1 VPPSGCPDEW
11 LTPAPKCVA
20 EVRLDVLLPIY
31 QDGTPDAR
39 CSNCSLPDPSQVN
52 PVRPAPH
59 AVWYSGYPR
68 SRVPPHAPKLNLD
81 ALLQPGPSAASQ
93 RCYWL

>member
-1 VPPSGCPDEW
+1 MPPSGCPDEW

-39 CSNCSLPDPSQVN
+39 CSNCSGRAVFQLLFARPEPSEPGQTG
-52 PVRPAPH
+52 APCGL
-59 AVWYSGYPR
+59 VLR
-68 SRVPPHAPKLNLD
+68 L
-81 ALLQPGPSAASQ
+81 SQ
-93 RCYWL
+93 E